1 MVPTGLVRGRTLG
14 RWRNLLLAGVLLAT
28 AGCGFPKAEAES
40 TPQAGQGRGEE
51 TATVNVATAEAGNLG
66 RSRQYTGTT
75 QPFRLV
81 SVRSQV
87 EGQLLDMEVNV
98 GDTVTQGQVL
108 AQVDAAVLQASVA
121 EAQAEVASRQA
132 EVAQARAEV
141 NDAQAQVASAQVEL
155 QQAQADLKRS
165 QSLFQ
170 EGAIP
175 EQQAEEA
182 RNQVAIAA
190 QAVRSAQEQVRTQ
203 QQAVAAVQ
211 GRVEAQRAVVA
222 GEQQR
227 QSFSTLTS
235 SIDGS
240 VLERLTEPGNL
251 VQPGTELLRLG
262 DFSQVKVEVQISELE
277 LGNLRLG
284 QPVQVSL
291 DAFPNQSVLGRVT
304 RISPA
309 ADPVARLVPIEVTI
323 PNPDGR
329 LGSGLLARV
338 SLTASSGRSRIVI
351 PETALKVDQEKRQ
364 GQRSSQGQ
372 APQGQVPQGQQPS
385 QVSGTARPGA
395 GTQARRSGTVFVIAG
410 SDEAPQVTARQ
421 VTLGDRNDGQVEVLS
436 GLQAGDRFVTLSSKA
451 LKNGDIVRP
460 SILSSQ
466 P

>member
-1 MVPTGLVRGRTLG
+1 MFPTVVGQRRTLG
-14 RWRNLLLAGVLLAT
+14 VVSQLLLAGCLLT
-28 AGCGFPKAEAES
+28 IAGCGNSKAEAES
-40 TPQAGQGRGEE
+40 SPGAAQAAQA
-51 TATVNVATAEAGNLG
+51 ATVNVATAETGNLG

-87 EGQLLDMEVNV
+87 EGQLLDLQVNV

-121 EAQAEVASRQA
+121 EAQAEVAARQA

-155 QQAQADLKRS
+155 QQAQSDSQRS

-170 EGAIP
+170 AGAIP

-190 QAVRSAQEQVRTQ
+190 QALRSAQEQVRTQ

-235 SIDGS
+235 SINGS

-291 DAFPNQSVLGRVT
+291 DAFPNQSILGRVT

-338 SLTASSGRSRIVI
+338 TLTASSSRLRIVI

-364 GQRSSQGQ
+364 GQQ
-372 APQGQVPQGQQPS
+372 PPQGQQP
-385 QVSGTARPGA
+385 QASGNA
-395 GTQARRSGTVFVIAG
+395 GEAGRQSRGTVYVIAG
-410 SDEAPQVTARQ
+410 SDDAPQVTARE
-421 VTLGDRNDGQVEVLS
+421 VTLGDRNDGQVEVLT